1 MTIVKIVRQE
11 AGMVY
16 RTRAAASLPLL
27 TVVVSVSSYQV
38 SSWGCRGVRRIGSS
52 RPGLP
57 SALGPGSPLFAS
69 CHLRRSSTVPLGRP
83 GRAPAPLAVGSET
96 VRLTCMTYRKTVIFR
111 PSSHCTLTYQECV
124 DVVMFEAQGSRL
136 AFYFCSVSLYVRMDA
151 YSVARTIADRISP
164 GIRPYC
170 SGPPTGSQA
179 DHDAECMVRRQCDR
193 ALLPVRVTSV
203 PGMTE
208 LSCRLWE
215 SDDTAFFAVNDAVIL
230 RVMNTSL
237 HHASFRFQAATH
249 VMQGPLLSGQSRSL
263 HRVGFR
269 FFPPIRMETN
279 SVQQEVADAPQD
291 ESTKPVDP
299 ARLPLK
305 VLRIDEVSASIFER
319 IKQINGDLVAF
330 HNVSFSR
337 SYRDDKNNRQYT
349 KSFSSGDLGKLVEL
363 AKQATEFIDTRKARA
378 TKA

>member
-1 MTIVKIVRQE
+1 MTIVKIIRLK

-16 RTRAAASLPLL
+16 RTRAAATLPLL
-27 TVVVSVSSYQV
+27 TVVISVRLEQV
-38 SSWGCRGVRRIGSS
+38 STWGCRGVRRIGSS

-83 GRAPAPLAVGSET
+83 GRAPAPPLMGIHAVRFS
-96 VRLTCMTYRKTVIFR
+96 RMTYRKSVIFR
-111 PSSHCTLTYQECV
+111 QSSHCTLTYQECV

-151 YSVARTIADRISP
+151 YSVARTSEDRVSP
-164 GIRPYC
+164 GFRSNR
-170 SGPPTGSQA
+170 SGTSTGSQA
-179 DHDAECMVRRQCDR
+179 DHDAECVVRRSRDCV
-193 ALLPVRVTSV
+193 LLPVCVAQF

-215 SDDTAFFAVNDAVIL
+215 PDGTALIAVSDAVIL
-230 RVMNTSL
+230 RVMNSSL

-249 VMQGPLLSGQSRSL
+249 VLHGSLLSGQSRSL

-269 FFPPIRMETN
+269 FFPPIRMETK
-279 SVQQEVADAPQD
+279 SVQQEVAGTPDDSSKA
-291 ESTKPVDP
+291 VDVSKQP
-299 ARLPLK
+299 IK
-305 VLRIDEVSASIFER
+305 VLRIEEVSASIFER
-319 IKQINGDLVAF
+319 IKEIQGKPVAF

-337 SYRDDKNNRQYT
+337 SYRDEKNNRQYT
-349 KSFSSGDLGKLVEL
+349 KSFSTDDLGKLVNL
-363 AKQATEFIDTRKARA
+363 AVQASEFIDTRKAEVM
-378 TKA
+378 KA